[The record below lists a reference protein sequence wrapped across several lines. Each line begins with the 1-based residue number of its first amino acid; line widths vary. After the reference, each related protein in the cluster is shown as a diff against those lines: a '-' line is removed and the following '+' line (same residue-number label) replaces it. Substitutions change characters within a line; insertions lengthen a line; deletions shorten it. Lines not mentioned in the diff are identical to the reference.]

1 MCDSAASPRNTDAD
15 RTGPTASAERLV
27 ALDLIRGVAVL
38 GILTMNALSFGLD
51 QAGYFNVSADG
62 TSQPVDWVIGVIT
75 MVFFDQKMMALFSLL
90 FGVGVVI
97 FADRAGAK
105 GRDAVGLSLWRF
117 ALLAIAGLVHLS
129 FWDGDVL
136 FLYALCAPIV
146 LALRRLPARVLGSVG
161 VALALVG
168 AVVAPFF
175 QAAAG
180 SRPDD
185 LESFWFVGYDGFS
198 ATAEGWFVVNAAT
211 RALGL
216 MLLGIALYRAGIVQ
230 GRRSDAFYR
239 RLALWGLGIGTAI
252 TSIGMVW
259 RVASDWS
266 ADHAI
271 SGTMPTGL
279 GTIPMAIGY
288 LALIL
293 LWSRSGSR
301 HVVRVSKVGQM
312 ALTNYLTQT
321 IVGLVTLRWLLGDVD
336 LTRTMIAVWVLGV
349 WALQLWWS
357 PLWLDRSRYGLFEWA
372 WRCATYR
379 ARQPLKR
386 PR

>member
-1 MCDSAASPRNTDAD
+1 
-15 RTGPTASAERLV
+15 V
-27 ALDLIRGVAVL
+27 ALDVIRGGAVL

-62 TSQPVDWVIGVIT
+62 ISQPVDWVIGVIT

-105 GRDAVGLSLWRF
+105 GRHAVGLSLWRF
-117 ALLAIAGLVHLS
+117 ALLAIAGLVHFS

-146 LALRRLPARVLGSVG
+146 LAVRRLPARGLVSVG

-180 SRPDD
+180 SQPDD

-216 MLLGIALYRAGIVQ
+216 MLVGVALYRAGIVQ
-230 GRRSDAFYR
+230 GQRSDAFYR
-239 RLALWGLGIGTAI
+239 RLALWGLGVGTAI

-271 SGTMPTGL
+271 SGTVPTGL

-379 ARQPLKR
+379 SRQPLKR

>member
-1 MCDSAASPRNTDAD
+1 MS
-15 RTGPTASAERLV
+15 
-27 ALDLIRGVAVL
+27 LDVIRGVAVL

-62 TSQPVDWVIGVIT
+62 ISQPFDWVIGMIT
-75 MVFFDQKMMALFSLL
+75 MIFFDQKMMALFSLL

-97 FADRAGAK
+97 FADRAEAK
-105 GRDAVGLSLWRF
+105 GRRAAGLSLWRF
-117 ALLAIAGLVHLS
+117 ALLACAGLVHLA

-136 FLYALCAPIV
+136 FLYAVCAPIV
-146 LALRRLPARVLGSVG
+146 FLVRRLAARVLGSIG

-168 AVVAPFF
+168 VLVAPLF

-180 SRPDD
+180 SEPDD
-185 LESFWFVGYDGFS
+185 LEAFWFVGYHGFS
-198 ATAEGWFVVNAAT
+198 TTAEGWFLVNAAT

-216 MLLGIALYRAGIVQ
+216 MLLGIALYRTGIVQ
-230 GRRSDAFYR
+230 GQRDDAYYR
-239 RLALWGLGIGTAI
+239 RLAVWGLGIGTAV
-252 TSIGMVW
+252 TSAGMVW
-259 RVASDWS
+259 RVATDWS

-288 LALIL
+288 LAVIL

-301 HVVRVSKVGQM
+301 HVERVGKAGQM

-321 IVGLVTLRWLLGDVD
+321 IVGLVTLRWLLGDVEV
-336 LTRTMIAVWVLGV
+336 TRTMIAVWVLGV

-357 PLWLDRSRYGLFEWA
+357 PLWLDRYRYGLFEWA

-379 ARQPLKR
+379 SRQPLKR